1 MKNQKLA
8 KVIRQWDAFIKGK
21 NVVLTVVNPDSSNRK
36 ARVIRMK
43 AKDYGW
49 NLPPKPGSKEA
60 NQTN

>member
-36 ARVIRMK
+36 ARIVRMK

-49 NLPPKPGSKEA
+49 TLPPKPGSKEA
-60 NQTN
+60 TQSN